1 MFVVYGDVR
10 RIQFVSGC
18 SKKKLTKTLSLSGS
32 QSLNQKVC
40 KSSWMASQDQSSKEG
55 RSKPQCRHCNVSP
68 AVVSMWND
76 VNYFSALH
84 PSRNAC
90 QLVLTCCGGEQQS
103 STASWFLETWQGI
116 CRSCQAGLANPVVK
130 SPKSS
135 KVLAALP
142 SRTGCSAWPAAID
155 AKKRR
160 GPAMHYILSS
170 TIRYF
175 AMLKMTI
182 CLLIDCLSNS
192 VLAWVCCKTTTHHK
206 LVR

>member
-1 MFVVYGDVR
+1 
-10 RIQFVSGC
+10 
-18 SKKKLTKTLSLSGS
+18 
-32 QSLNQKVC
+32 
-40 KSSWMASQDQSSKEG
+40 MASQDQSSKED

-142 SRTGCSAWPAAID
+142 SRTGCSAWLRRLTQKNAVAQQCTTSYPARFGTLPCSKWQYVCWLIAFPTLSLPGYVARQPHIISWY
-155 AKKRR
+155 AKVWRKHL
-160 GPAMHYILSS
+160 AVQ
-170 TIRYF
+170 
-175 AMLKMTI
+175 
-182 CLLIDCLSNS
+182 LLP
-192 VLAWVCCKTTTHHK
+192 
-206 LVR
+206 